1 MLVCPSCRHANPEE
15 IGRCQRCGTSLEPG
29 FSALLPVR
37 RTEGERPVIEV
48 PKPKPPSKARPYVVM
63 GILVAAVVAV
73 GAFSLLRPNACEN
86 TNFESDNFGYCV
98 LVPEGWEAGPAR
110 FGADVTLDQFAP
122 PAESATVVVEAVDL
136 EDLEGVGLDD
146 WSDYVRRIDE
156 EGGLAPGPASET
168 RLGDVQALQWDAT
181 VESGGATF
189 RMREVVAVRAGVG
202 WRITLN
208 DLADAFGTS
217 AVVFQGIIDSWKFS

>member
-1 MLVCPSCRHANPEE
+1 LVICPTCRHGNLEE
-15 IGRCQRCGTSLEPG
+15 AIVCERCGTSLDPG
-29 FSALLPVR
+29 VSRLLPVR
-37 RTEGERPVIEV
+37 RTEGERPPLEIA
-48 PKPKPPSKARPYVVM
+48 PPTPPSRWRSVVILGAIGVIVA
-63 GILVAAVVAV
+63 GIGLAY
-73 GAFSLLRPNACEN
+73 LLRPDPCSG
-86 TNFESDNFGYCV
+86 TNFTSENFGYCV
-98 LVPEGWEAGPAR
+98 LVPDGWEAGPAR
-110 FGADVTLDQFAP
+110 FGSDVTLDQFAP
-122 PAESATVVVEAVDL
+122 PTESATVVVEAVDL